1 MMSEQSEIRVPAG
14 TTQRLSVRLKQN
26 FRRGLIVTLMMGGM
40 LLVATVGLAYPSQ
53 FNDLQY
59 WMYTTRYGWLVWR
72 LAMYSVI
79 ACFIWKLWRSPLPLT
94 QKAAL
99 KRITL
104 ISLGFVGCC
113 EYAMFFVS
121 GEQS

>member
-1 MMSEQSEIRVPAG
+1 MMSEQRETWVTADTKQWLIAG
-14 TTQRLSVRLKQN
+14 LKRN
-26 FRRGLIVTLMMGGM
+26 FRRGLIVMPMMGCM
-40 LLVATVGLAYPSQ
+40 LLVAAVGLEHPSQ
-53 FNDLQY
+53 FNALQH
-59 WMYTTRYGWLVWR
+59 WMYMTRYGWLTWR
-72 LAMYSVI
+72 LVMYSVI
-79 ACFIWKLWRSPLPLT
+79 ACFMWQLWRSPLPLT

-99 KRITL
+99 KRIAL

>member
-1 MMSEQSEIRVPAG
+1 MSEQSEIRVPAG

-40 LLVATVGLAYPSQ
+40 LLVAAVGLAYPSQ
-53 FNDLQY
+53 FNALQH

-79 ACFIWKLWRSPLPLT
+79 ACFMWQLWRSPLPLT

-99 KRITL
+99 KRIVL
-104 ISLGFVGCC
+104 ILLGFVGCC

-121 GEQS
+121 GEPS

>member
-1 MMSEQSEIRVPAG
+1 MSEQSEIRVPTG
-14 TTQRLSVRLKQN
+14 TKQRLIVGLKRN
-26 FRRGLIVTLMMGGM
+26 LRRGLIVMLMMGCM
-40 LLVATVGLAYPSQ
+40 LLVAVVGLAYPSQ
-53 FNDLQY
+53 INALQH

-72 LAMYSVI
+72 LVMYSVI
-79 ACFIWKLWRSPLPLT
+79 ACFMWQLWRFPLPLT

-99 KRITL
+99 KRIAL
-104 ISLGFVGCC
+104 ISLGFVGFC

>member
-14 TTQRLSVRLKQN
+14 TKQRLIVGLKRH

-40 LLVATVGLAYPSQ
+40 LLVAAVGLAYPSQ
-53 FNDLQY
+53 FNALQH
-59 WMYTTRYGWLVWR
+59 WMYTTRYGWLAWR

-79 ACFIWKLWRSPLPLT
+79 ACFMWQLWRSPLPLT

-99 KRITL
+99 KRIAL

>member
-1 MMSEQSEIRVPAG
+1 MYEQSEIRVPAG

-40 LLVATVGLAYPSQ
+40 LLVAAVGLAYPSQ
-53 FNDLQY
+53 FNALQH

-79 ACFIWKLWRSPLPLT
+79 ACFMWQLWRSPLPLT

-99 KRITL
+99 KRIAL

>member
-1 MMSEQSEIRVPAG
+1 MG
-14 TTQRLSVRLKQN
+14 LKRH

-40 LLVATVGLAYPSQ
+40 LLVAAVGLAYPSQ
-53 FNDLQY
+53 FNALQH
-59 WMYTTRYGWLVWR
+59 WMYTTRYGWLAWR

-79 ACFIWKLWRSPLPLT
+79 ACFMWQLWRSPLPLT

-99 KRITL
+99 KRIAL
-104 ISLGFVGCC
+104 ISLGFVGFC

-121 GEQS
+121 GDQS

>member
-1 MMSEQSEIRVPAG
+1 MSEQSEIRVPAG

-40 LLVATVGLAYPSQ
+40 LLVAAVGLAYPSQ
-53 FNDLQY
+53 FNALQH

-79 ACFIWKLWRSPLPLT
+79 ACFMWQLWRSPLPLT

-99 KRITL
+99 KRIAL

>member
-40 LLVATVGLAYPSQ
+40 LLVAAVGLAYSSQ
-53 FNDLQY
+53 FNALQH
-59 WMYTTRYGWLVWR
+59 WMYATRYGWLAWR

-79 ACFIWKLWRSPLPLT
+79 ACFMWQLWRSPLPLT

-99 KRITL
+99 KRMAL